1 MKYLLTEFAH
11 DLGFPMNNFPPGDT
25 LRSYKLQA
33 FQVIVFDCNRKMKSV
48 IREKKSTK

>member
-1 MKYLLTEFAH
+1 MKYL
-11 DLGFPMNNFPPGDT
+11 PMNNFPPRDT
-25 LRSYKLQA
+25 LLLYNPLQA